1 MFLGVVIPVI
11 DQIRGRRSRRPS
23 NDQGPLNMKSP
34 TKAVAA
40 DPLFKSDLPEIP
52 AHEIFVPE
60 EEEEVPF
67 RSRASTIGNGQIPRL
82 ARKQNVEESS
92 AELNKL
98 DRNIDQSESAL
109 EAAEF
114 NLKKIFPTFDKEIRN
129 YLGKNDFDNLT
140 KEGKY
145 QVLESLLSILNNIS
159 H

>member
-82 ARKQNVEESS
+82 ARKQNVQESS

-98 DRNIDQSESAL
+98 DRSQIKVPVVLRYTKTKSLNTKRVFLAGGYSTFA
-109 EAAEF
+109 
-114 NLKKIFPTFDKEIRN
+114 IFSNCTQIN
-129 YLGKNDFDNLT
+129 
-140 KEGKY
+140 
-145 QVLESLLSILNNIS
+145 
-159 H
+159 

>member
-23 NDQGPLNMKSP
+23 NDQGPLNMKSA

-98 DRNIDQSESAL
+98 DRSQIKVPVVL
-109 EAAEF
+109 
-114 NLKKIFPTFDKEIRN
+114 R
-129 YLGKNDFDNLT
+129 YT
-140 KEGKY
+140 KAK
-145 QVLESLLSILNNIS
+145 SLNTKRVFLAGE
-159 H
+159 